1 MRRTIEFYR
10 TKSGAV
16 PTELFFDTL
25 SDKVVQK
32 VIAVIE
38 LVETERIVPAKFF
51 RKLVDTDLFEFR
63 IRWESNIYRLL
74 CFFDRN
80 DTVVITHG
88 FVKKTQ
94 KTPQGEVDRAERYRQ
109 DYFARRKP

>member
-16 PTELFFDTL
+16 PTEAFLDTL

-38 LVETERIVPAKFF
+38 LVEAVPIVPAKYF
-51 RKLVDTDLFEFR
+51 RKLVGTELFEFR
-63 IRWESNIYRLL
+63 IRWERNIYRLL

-80 DTVVITHG
+80 NTVVITHG
-88 FVKKTQ
+88 FMKKTQ
-94 KTPQGEVDRAERYRQ
+94 RTPRREIDRAERYRR
-109 DYFARRKP
+109 DYFARRQP

>member
-51 RKLVDTDLFEFR
+51 RKLVDTDLFEFH
-63 IRWESNIYRLL
+63 E
-74 CFFDRN
+74 
-80 DTVVITHG
+80 
-88 FVKKTQ
+88 
-94 KTPQGEVDRAERYRQ
+94 
-109 DYFARRKP
+109 

>member
-16 PTELFFDTL
+16 PTEAFFDTL

-38 LVETERIVPAKFF
+38 LVETVRIVPAKFF
-51 RKLVDTDLFEFR
+51 RKLVGTELFEFR

-94 KTPQGEVDRAERYRQ
+94 KTPQGEINRAERYRQ

>member
-16 PTELFFDTL
+16 PTESFLDTL

-38 LVETERIVPAKFF
+38 LVETVPVVPAKYF
-51 RKLVDTDLFEFR
+51 RKLVGTELFEFR
-63 IRWESNIYRLL
+63 IRWERNIYRLL

-80 DTVVITHG
+80 NTVVITHG
-88 FVKKTQ
+88 FMKKTQ
-94 KTPQGEVDRAERYRQ
+94 RTPRREIDRAERYRR
-109 DYFARRKP
+109 DYFARRQP

>member
-1 MRRTIEFYR
+1 M
-10 TKSGAV
+10 
-16 PTELFFDTL
+16 FFDTL

-51 RKLVDTDLFEFR
+51 RKLVGTDLFEFR